1 MRHGRTARLLQRQSR
16 LGPPLV
22 HASMHCRS
30 MVKCLNL
37 RLFIDRQHHCM
48 RGRSHIKPHD
58 IPQFLH
64 ESGILRQFEDAPA
77 MWCKTVGGP
86 PSRACKH
93 ALPGNGSAV
102 PLQHRA
108 PRPWPLLARSS
119 ASPHAA
125 AVSASGARSRP
136 PCPPEP
142 APTALPGGRVLS
154 DRSPSTPASA
164 KRSCQRQTVVFDLP
178 PLGHSWNALPGN
190 GCCHDPMCPDAI
202 GAQQY
207 DPRTPGMLLRCF

>member
-1 MRHGRTARLLQRQSR
+1 MVAPRPFFNGSP
-16 LGPPLV
+16 GWVPPLV

-37 RLFIDRQHHCM
+37 RLFIDRQHHRM

-142 APTALPGGRVLS
+142 APCPEAASCPTEVLQPLPR
-154 DRSPSTPASA
+154 RSAPASA
-164 KRSCQRQTVVFDLP
+164 RPSSSTYPLSGIHGMPCRAMVAAMIPCVPTPSALSNTIRARQ
-178 PLGHSWNALPGN
+178 A
-190 GCCHDPMCPDAI
+190 
-202 GAQQY
+202 
-207 DPRTPGMLLRCF
+207 CF